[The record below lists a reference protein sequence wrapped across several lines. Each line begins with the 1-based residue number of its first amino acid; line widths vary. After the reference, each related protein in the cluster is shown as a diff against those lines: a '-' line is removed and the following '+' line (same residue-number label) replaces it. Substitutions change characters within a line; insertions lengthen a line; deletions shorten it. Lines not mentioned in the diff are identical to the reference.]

1 MFLIMF
7 TLASIRYQIIKTT
20 NVSVID
26 KKDVKPDFDI
36 TERSLE
42 ASIKRLNEISVL
54 IKNIYLIRI

>member
-7 TLASIRYQIIKTT
+7 TLASIRYQIIKTI

-42 ASIKRLNEISVL
+42 ASIKKIKWNFSVD
-54 IKNIYLIRI
+54 